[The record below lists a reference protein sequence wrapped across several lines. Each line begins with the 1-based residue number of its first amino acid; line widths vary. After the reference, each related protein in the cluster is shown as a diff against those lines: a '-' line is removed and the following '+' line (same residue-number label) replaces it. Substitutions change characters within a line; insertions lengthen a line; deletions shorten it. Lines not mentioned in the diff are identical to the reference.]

1 MFNTFLVQPIY
12 NAFIF
17 LTGVVP
23 GADAGLAIIAITVV
37 MRVLLYPLYTAQIRT
52 QMGMSALQP
61 ELETLKEKYKN
72 DREKMAREQMA
83 LFKKYKVNPLATIF
97 VLIIQLVVMLAL
109 YFALFHEQLPAV
121 DTEFLYS
128 FVQAP
133 AHIST
138 SFFGLLDLLTP
149 HHIVL
154 AALVALSQ
162 YIAIALTLRRTPVPA
177 NLSPEKAQVQRMQ
190 QNLMLYF
197 MPALMG
203 IFSYFFAG
211 AVGLYFLAGNVLSI
225 GQEWLIKHKF
235 A

>member
-1 MFNTFLVQPIY
+1 MFDAFLVQPIY

-17 LTGVVP
+17 LTGIVP
-23 GADAGLAIIAITVV
+23 FNDAGLAIVAITVV
-37 MRVLLYPLYTAQIRT
+37 MRVLLYPLYTSQIRT
-52 QMGMSALQP
+52 QMGMAALQP
-61 ELETLKEKYKN
+61 ELEALKEKYKN
-72 DREKMAREQMA
+72 DREKMAREQMT
-83 LFKKYKVNPLATIF
+83 LFKRYKVNPLATIL

-109 YFALFHEQLPAV
+109 YFALFHEKLPTV
-121 DTEFLYS
+121 DTAFLYS
-128 FVQAP
+128 FVEAP
-133 AHIST
+133 AHVST
-138 SFFGLLDLLTP
+138 TFFGVLDLLTP

-162 YIAIALTLRRTPVPA
+162 YVAIALTLRRTPVSA
-177 NLSPEKAQVQRMQ
+177 NLPPEKVQVQQMQ

-203 IFSYFFAG
+203 VFSFFFPG
-211 AVGLYFLAGNVLSI
+211 AVGLYFLAGNVLSV